1 MNVTHLARPYGLT
14 RTLAPLG
21 LLLIAL
27 AIGSMAYAQ
36 VPRAPILL
44 LDSDSSLQPAM
55 TVEYIDPSGVR
66 QNVAVVD
73 GQTTITGIAPFL
85 VEFDASF
92 TRAPAAFSSQS
103 AIPDPAAYAYLMV
116 GYRINFGEGLGT
128 TYRWPTGLNYSRD
141 EEMGPPLF
149 SRVFTNPGRRNVR
162 LRVRDVLGNEATIGL
177 TVVVQPPSSTVNIP
191 TSAGR
196 WPTWTNGTRYTLNAG
211 GDYRSFGPL
220 QFQNH
225 HNISV
230 EKTGTGADPRI
241 GVFQPDSRWPTPG
254 VQYDTRSRHIRL
266 VGLDI
271 SQMAD
276 GLRGHEYVGVI
287 GGTLRRWTAAPQHYD
302 WERTDATG
310 RSNIRYP
317 RGVFL
322 QGLELRNE
330 GADNGYVYIG
340 TLRGFHMRDTLV
352 RYDGTQGGSAGTH
365 LMLRLYGTQMS
376 IRNNLYFA
384 VAQPSPASHCGTVTS
399 FLSLAG
405 PNDDVWRSDDLLGPI
420 NSSDPATMY
429 GYFGSSQF
437 LHRNQIYDTGS
448 FVCNAIASNGG
459 NPFEHASPNA
469 RVRPRLVGY
478 EDNVFGNVAR
488 IGLTLE
494 VFESRG
500 RWGFSRNNRRA
511 LGTGA
516 YVDASTGS
524 PNWASNDSTTFNGPY
539 LIETANTRPVPSA
552 F

>member
-1 MNVTHLARPYGLT
+1 MNVTHFARPDRFM
-14 RTLAPLG
+14 RTFGPLA
-21 LLLIAL
+21 LLLL
-27 AIGSMAYAQ
+27 AYAVGAVAFAQ
-36 VPRAPILL
+36 VPRAPTLL
-44 LDSDSSLQPAM
+44 LDSDTSLQPAM
-55 TVEYIDPSGVR
+55 TVEYIDPNGVR
-66 QNVAVVD
+66 QNVAVVN
-73 GQTTITGIAPFL
+73 GQTTITGIAPLL

-92 TRAPAAFSSQS
+92 TRAQAAFSGQS

-149 SRVFTNPGRRNVR
+149 SRVFTNPGTRSVR

-177 TVVVQPPSSTVNIP
+177 TVVVRAPSSTVNIP

-196 WPTWTNGTRYTLNAG
+196 WPTWASGTRYTLSAG
-211 GDYRSFGPL
+211 GDYRGFGAL
-220 QFQNH
+220 EFQNH

-241 GVFQPDSRWPTPG
+241 SSFRPDSRLPTPG
-254 VQYDTRSRHIRL
+254 TQFDTRSRHIRL

-271 SQMAD
+271 GHMTD

-287 GGTLRRWTAAPQHYD
+287 GGTLRRWTGAPLQYD
-302 WERTDATG
+302 WERTDNTG

-322 QGLELRNE
+322 QSIELRNE

-352 RYDGTQGGSAGTH
+352 RYDGTQGGNAGTH

-384 VAQPSPASHCGTVTS
+384 AAPPSPASNCGTVTS
-399 FLSLAG
+399 FLSLPG
-405 PNDDVWRSDDLLGPI
+405 PTDDVWRDDDLMGPI
-420 NSSDPATMY
+420 GSANPINLY

-437 LHRNQIYDTGS
+437 MQRNQIYDSGS

-459 NPFEHASPNA
+459 NPFEHASPSA

-478 EDNVFGNVAR
+478 EDNVFGNVSR
-488 IGLTLE
+488 IALASE
-494 VFESRG
+494 VIESRG
-500 RWGFSRNNRRA
+500 RWGFSRNNRRS
-511 LGTGA
+511 LGAGA
-516 YVDASTGS
+516 FVDASTGS

-539 LIETANTRPVPSA
+539 LIETTNSRPVPST